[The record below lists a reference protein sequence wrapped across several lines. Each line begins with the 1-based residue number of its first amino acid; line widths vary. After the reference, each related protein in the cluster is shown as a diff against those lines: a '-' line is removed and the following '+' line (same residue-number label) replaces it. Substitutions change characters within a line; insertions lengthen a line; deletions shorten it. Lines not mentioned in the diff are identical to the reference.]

1 MLRVQLLQGCSLQHK
16 LFVFCHRGVW
26 FTGYQLANSSFVLY
40 PEDVWRCLYHLL
52 EYLNQEIRRK
62 REVGNASFFLS
73 LILAAYILSCSLQVV
88 AHSFFFPPI
97 YIGGCQ
103 FF

>member
-1 MLRVQLLQGCSLQHK
+1 MLRVQLLQGYSLQHK
-16 LFVFCHRGVW
+16 LFVSCHRGVW

-52 EYLNQEIRRK
+52 EYLNQEVRRK
-62 REVGNASFFLS
+62 REVDASFFLS
-73 LILAAYILSCSLQVV
+73 LISAAFLSCSLQVV
-88 AHSFFFPPI
+88 AHSFFFPI

>member
-1 MLRVQLLQGCSLQHK
+1 MLRVQLLQGYSLQHK
-16 LFVFCHRGVW
+16 LFVLCHRGVW
-26 FTGYQLANSSFVLY
+26 FTGCQLAKSSFFLY

-62 REVGNASFFLS
+62 REVGNASFS
-73 LILAAYILSCSLQVV
+73 LISAAFLSCSLQVV
-88 AHSFFFPPI
+88 AHSFFPPI